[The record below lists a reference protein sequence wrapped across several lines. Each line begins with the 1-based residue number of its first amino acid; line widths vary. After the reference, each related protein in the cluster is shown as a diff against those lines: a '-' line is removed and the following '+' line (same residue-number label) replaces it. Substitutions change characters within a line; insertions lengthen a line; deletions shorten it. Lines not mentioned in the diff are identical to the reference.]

1 MHLGSNMYKKTKE
14 ETLINTDE
22 NSEDDEITLQT
33 EGTNSEPSLKIRDG
47 LTQFKLT
54 TFGKTP
60 TGWTK
65 KKLKLVRLF
74 IKKWEETYWHD
85 FLADDQ

>member
-1 MHLGSNMYKKTKE
+1 MGQIFTKKTKE

-22 NSEDDEITLQT
+22 KSEDDEITLKT
-33 EGTNSEPSLKIRDG
+33 EGTNSKPSLKICNR
-47 LTQFKLT
+47 LTQFKWT
-54 TFGKTP
+54 TLGETP

-65 KKLKLVRLF
+65 EKTKLVRLS

-85 FLADDQ
+85 FLADNQ